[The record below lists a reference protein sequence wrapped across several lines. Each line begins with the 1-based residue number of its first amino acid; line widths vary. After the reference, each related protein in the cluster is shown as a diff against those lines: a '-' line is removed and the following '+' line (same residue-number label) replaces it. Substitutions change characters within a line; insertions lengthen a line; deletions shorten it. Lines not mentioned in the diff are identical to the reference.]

1 MKTVSKFLAFISILL
16 FLVPTGMNAQSATK
30 DTTGCPYDY
39 TKPMTGDYQSIEAQF
54 LHRAIIL
61 STLEELQMYRADEF
75 PRDST
80 TFVPANTAA
89 CWDSMFLYVPQQ
101 IRTDVWAIQ
110 TQGISNNLIFYAV
123 RDHGLQDSLDALRNM
138 IRAVKAQ
145 IDTIIL
151 EYRDVDNLEQEAAQT
166 RLEIDSLQKTD
177 DSLQNNVSQLHALT
191 DSLNLYIETMKV
203 SIFGTF
209 LANDSSAFQRYTNLL
224 DTIKILLRIS
234 ALPESA
240 RLTFLLLNND
250 SIVNNTETFNRIEA
264 DVWYQIAHDVEGT
277 LERFFPSV
285 NDLEID
291 FSCASILLE
300 LIRHTEDS
308 TTSEILPLIGA
319 FWDCYW
325 AGEEENHLQEFST
338 LDLNIHDEPGP
349 IDIEQLAEMRVS
361 LIEKG
366 DQLMLS
372 DSMLSDTESM
382 ILNLLDDIYWMNQQ
396 GRLSQKSADVG
407 QELLLKSSGTEIIE
421 IRERFWKT
429 VKTDFEGMLQS
440 FRRHLDGREIKD
452 SCVEILDAINR
463 LDDTNHR
470 TTDTKQLNDLIYQ
483 FSSCQKQ

>member
-1 MKTVSKFLAFISILL
+1 MNLLKKVPVFISIFFLAFFFTSQGI
-16 FLVPTGMNAQSATK
+16 TAQVTEK
-30 DTTGCPYDY
+30 DTAGCPYDY
-39 TKPMTGDYQSIEAQF
+39 TKPPTGDYKSTEAQF
-54 LHRAIIL
+54 LDRAITL
-61 STLEELQMYRADEF
+61 SALEELQQYRTDEF

-80 TFVPANTAA
+80 FVPINTAA

-110 TQGISNNLIFYAV
+110 TQGIDNNLIFYAV
-123 RDHGLQDSLDALRNM
+123 RNHGLQDSLDALRNM
-138 IRAVKAQ
+138 IRTVKAQ

-209 LANDSSAFQRYTNLL
+209 LANDSSAFQRYKNLL
-224 DTIKILLRIS
+224 DTIKILLRIN

-240 RLTFLLLNND
+240 RLAFLTLNND

-264 DVWYQIAHDVEGT
+264 DVWHQIAHDVEGT
-277 LERFFPSV
+277 LMRFFPSV
-285 NDLEID
+285 NDLEMD
-291 FSCASILLE
+291 FQCANILIS
-300 LIRHTEDS
+300 LIQHTED
-308 TTSEILPLIGA
+308 TTNAEIFPLITA

-325 AGEEENHLQEFST
+325 AGEEEQHLQEFA
-338 LDLNIHDEPGP
+338 LDPDLNIHDEAGV
-349 IDIEQLAEMRVS
+349 IDIAQLEEMRLS
-361 LIEKG
+361 LIQRY
-366 DQLMLS
+366 DTLY
-372 DSMLSDTESM
+372 LSDTQL
-382 ILNLLDDIYWMNQQ
+382 IVLNLLETIYEMNQE
-396 GRLSQKSADVG
+396 GRLSQKAADVA
-407 QELLLKSSGTEIIE
+407 QELLFKSSGTEIVE

-452 SCVEILDAINR
+452 NCLEIIATINR
-463 LDDTNHR
+463 LEKSKNHK
-470 TTDTKQLNDLIYQ
+470 TDTQTLNDLIYR
-483 FSSCQKQ
+483 FWLCQH